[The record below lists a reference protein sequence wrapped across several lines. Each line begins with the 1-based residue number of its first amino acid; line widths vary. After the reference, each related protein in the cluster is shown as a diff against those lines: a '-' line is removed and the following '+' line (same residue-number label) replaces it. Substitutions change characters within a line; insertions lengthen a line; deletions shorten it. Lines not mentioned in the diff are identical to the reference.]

1 MSVYATTK
9 DTEYVLNLNKTDNA
23 YYCDCNE
30 AIINRE
36 RKLLHNEVGF
46 SFIFIDGKFKQLGG
60 WHIGTEDFEFG
71 EMEDWVLEYYHPGIT
86 EQVIKKAKEIK
97 EV

>member
-1 MSVYATTK
+1 M
-9 DTEYVLNLNKTDNA
+9 YVLNLNKTGNA

-30 AIINRE
+30 AIDSNGNKR
-36 RKLLHNEVGF
+36 LLHNEVGF
-46 SFIFIDGKFKQLGG
+46 SFLLVNGKMKLLGG

-71 EMEDWVLEYYHPGIT
+71 EMEYWVLEHYHPGIT
-86 EQVIKKAKEIK
+86 EQVINKIKEIK